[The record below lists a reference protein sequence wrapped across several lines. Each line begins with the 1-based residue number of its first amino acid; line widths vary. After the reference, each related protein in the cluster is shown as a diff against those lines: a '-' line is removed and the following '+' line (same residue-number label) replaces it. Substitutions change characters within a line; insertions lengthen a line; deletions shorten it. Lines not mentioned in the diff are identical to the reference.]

1 NKSQI
6 SNLKSQNG
14 EQTRELSYKP
24 LIKSLRINS
33 NPTNSLTKVYYNLPK
48 REMVTLKIYNTLGNL
63 VYSVKSD
70 KGEFTIKR
78 LPTGI
83 YLLWFESAS
92 GYKEERKLILVK

>member
-1 NKSQI
+1 
-6 SNLKSQNG
+6 
-14 EQTRELSYKP
+14 